1 MGSSKNKYKNKH
13 TRSTSSSLPLQ
24 NKMASTRPAGHSIS
38 SAAAELSR
46 IHSLAQPPD
55 TTPAHEDLLFPPLSR
70 RHRKSSSDNSHHH
83 RHRHAARL
91 ALSSLLHDSG
101 TSGHFG
107 LGLGIQRRGFG
118 MGLDIDARRNESFE
132 SAGASAGA
140 AEAAGTS
147 ESKAASGT
155 SGLKQLAKELP
166 RQLGRAYLGNEVL
179 RDSLAVAAGMRGRKK
194 EGGFSV

>member
-1 MGSSKNKYKNKH
+1 MGSSKNKYKSKH
-13 TRSTSSSLPLQ
+13 TRSTSSSLPPQ
-24 NKMASTRPAGHSIS
+24 NKMSSTRPAGHSIS

-70 RHRKSSSDNSHHH
+70 QHRTRSSDNSHHH

-132 SAGASAGA
+132 SGGASAD
-140 AEAAGTS
+140 AAGAPGGAD
-147 ESKAASGT
+147 ESNPASGT

-179 RDSLAVAAGMRGRKK
+179 RDSLAVAA
-194 EGGFSV
+194 